1 MDDKV
6 LAIVTKVRAL
16 YTEYGIKSVTMD
28 DVAHELS
35 ISKKTLYQHFADK
48 KELVLAVLK
57 EDYRKRQVD
66 FSSILNNNVN
76 AIEELFLYYKLQL
89 RIIRDHK
96 PSFVYDLKKYYPD
109 IFNHFQVIKRER
121 ILDSVRE
128 NLIKGKKEG
137 LYRSDLNEDVITRL
151 NLMRIEGVIHSG
163 IFTVEETVSPDMF
176 LEVYK
181 YHMYGIVSE
190 KGRKTLEYN
199 LGKLNTM

>member
-1 MDDKV
+1 MDDKA
-6 LAIVTKVRAL
+6 LAIVKKVRAL

-57 EDYRKRQVD
+57 EDYRKRQID
-66 FSSILNNNVN
+66 FSLILNNKVN
-76 AIEELFLYYKLQL
+76 AIEELFLYYKLQI

-109 IFNHFQVIKRER
+109 IFNHFQVIKRGR
-121 ILDSVRE
+121 ILDSVLE

-137 LYRSDLNEDVITRL
+137 LYRPDLNEDVISRL
-151 NLMRIEGVIHSG
+151 NLMRIEGIIHSG
-163 IFTVEETVSPDMF
+163 IFTVEEMVSPDIF
-176 LEVYK
+176 FEIYK
-181 YHMYGIVSE
+181 YHMYGIVNE
-190 KGRKTLEYN
+190 KGRKILEYN
-199 LGKLNTM
+199 LNKLNTM

>member
-6 LAIVTKVRAL
+6 LAIVKKVRAL

-163 IFTVEETVSPDMF
+163 IFTAEEMVSPDMF

-199 LGKLNTM
+199 LNKLSTM

>member
-6 LAIVTKVRAL
+6 LAIVKKVRTL

-48 KELVLAVLK
+48 KDLVLAVLK
-57 EDYRKRQVD
+57 EDYRKRQID
-66 FSSILNNNVN
+66 FSSILNNKVN
-76 AIEELFLYYKLQL
+76 AIEELFLYYKLQI

-121 ILDSVRE
+121 ILDSVR
-128 NLIKGKKEG
+128 
-137 LYRSDLNEDVITRL
+137 
-151 NLMRIEGVIHSG
+151 
-163 IFTVEETVSPDMF
+163 
-176 LEVYK
+176 
-181 YHMYGIVSE
+181 
-190 KGRKTLEYN
+190 
-199 LGKLNTM
+199 

>member
-1 MDDKV
+1 MDDKMLV
-6 LAIVTKVRAL
+6 IVKKVKAL

-48 KELVLAVLK
+48 K
-57 EDYRKRQVD
+57 DYRKRQID
-66 FSSILNNNVN
+66 FSSILNNKVN
-76 AIEELFLYYKLQL
+76 AIEELFLYYKLQI

-96 PSFVYDLKKYYPD
+96 SSFDYDLKKYYPD
-109 IFNHFQVIKRER
+109 IFNHFHVIKRER
-121 ILDSVRE
+121 ILDSIRK

-137 LYRSDLNEDVITRL
+137 LFRPDLNEDVITRL
-151 NLMRIEGVIHSG
+151 NLMRIEGIIHSG
-163 IFTVEETVSPDMF
+163 IFTTEETVSPDMF

-190 KGRKTLEYN
+190 KGRKILENN
-199 LGKLNTM
+199 LNKLNRV

>member
-1 MDDKV
+1 MDDKA
-6 LAIVTKVRAL
+6 LAIVKKVKAL

-48 KELVLAVLK
+48 KDLVLAVLK
-57 EDYRKRQVD
+57 EDYRKRQID
-66 FSSILNNNVN
+66 FSSILNNKVN
-76 AIEELFLYYKLQL
+76 AIEELFLYYKLQI

-109 IFNHFQVIKRER
+109 IFNHFHVIKRER

-137 LYRSDLNEDVITRL
+137 LYRPDLNEDIITRL
-151 NLMRIEGVIHSG
+151 NLMRIEGIIHSG
-163 IFTVEETVSPDMF
+163 IFTVEEMVSPDMF

-190 KGRKTLEYN
+190 KGRKFLEHN
-199 LGKLNTM
+199 LNKLNTM